1 MPDYAARRLV
11 ITCNKT
17 ILDLKQENYVICY
30 SYSLHLEEEVDFPSL
45 GNYRPF
51 YLRHFHAKSMKILAV
66 WRQQRT
72 KFYYFYRTIP
82 LGQFYYMRIYAEF
95 AFTIPI

>member
-1 MPDYAARRLV
+1 MITGYA
-11 ITCNKT
+11 
-17 ILDLKQENYVICY
+17 
-30 SYSLHLEEEVDFPSL
+30 YSLHLEEEVDFPSL

-51 YLRHFHAKSMKILAV
+51 YLRHLHAKSMKMLAV

-82 LGQFYYMRIYAEF
+82 LGQFYSVRIYAEF
-95 AFTIPI
+95 ASTILI